1 MAITDTRPRAIVL
14 LTDIDASRSDE
25 PDHLFHHDG
34 RPFTT
39 AEYELLS
46 TCTPTEIDIAVA
58 HMQPVGDWMSE
69 RQTVQKALIGLYMK
83 YAYQM
88 PDAFPDSV
96 YDLMTEE
103 DYSEFER
110 LADIVSADD
119 AFEEHT
125 GHEQD

>member
-1 MAITDTRPRAIVL
+1 
-14 LTDIDASRSDE
+14 
-25 PDHLFHHDG
+25 
-34 RPFTT
+34 
-39 AEYELLS
+39 
-46 TCTPTEIDIAVA
+46 
-58 HMQPVGDWMSE
+58 MQPVGDWMSE